1 VRRARGLPIGVS
13 GDIVPVFR
21 SRERNIY
28 TGGRPGS
35 HPEPA
40 CLSSWDEEDVLN
52 YSWMAFYP
60 SDYRIDTLDLTTEQH
75 GAYLMLL
82 MLSWLR
88 HDGIPNDMA
97 YLKKALRGFCSDMHG
112 NRFNRL
118 IPTLLHRFFVLDAD
132 GHWRQPRL
140 EIERKKSRKISEYA
154 KEKSRKRW
162 SGLNGFNGLGD
173 AVAMHARARHTKI
186 SKKEEE
192 ATGESRGFEAS
203 PELKRLMIRKD
214 H

>member
-1 VRRARGLPIGVS
+1 
-13 GDIVPVFR
+13 VFR

-40 CLSSWDEEDVLN
+40 CLSSWDEEVVLH
-52 YSWMAFYP
+52 YPWMAFYP
-60 SDYRIDTLDLTTEQH
+60 SDYRDDTLDLTTEQH

-112 NRFNRL
+112 NRFNKL
-118 IPTLLHRFFVLDAD
+118 IPPLIHRFFVLDTD
-132 GHWRQPRL
+132 DRWRQPR
-140 EIERKKSRKISEYA
+140 IEKERERSRKFSEYA
-154 KEKSRKRW
+154 KEKAKKRW
-162 SGLNGFNGLGD
+162 HGLNGFNSLAD
-173 AVAMHARARHTKI
+173 ATAMHARARQPQR
-186 SKKEEE
+186 KKDLTSIAARVREEPPKE
-192 ATGESRGFEAS
+192 ATDESRGFEAS
-203 PELKRLMIRKD
+203 PELQRLISRKE